1 MKVTRTY
8 IFIINFLVF
17 GFITIGYAQ
26 TDSTETNYKQR
37 YGIRFGADV
46 SKPIRSL
53 LDKNYTGLELIG
65 DYRFSKRFYIAGEIG
80 TEKKITDDELIN
92 FETSG
97 SYIKL
102 GVDYNAYENWLDMQN
117 SIYVGLRYGFSTFKH
132 TINSFS
138 IYNTDDYWDE
148 DLLMSNPSE
157 LSNLNAH
164 WLELQLGIKVEVFQ
178 NLFVGANVQ
187 LKRYISQKEPD
198 NFANL
203 YIPSFGKTTEGS
215 NFGVGYGYTIS
226 YLIPFYKK

>member
-1 MKVTRTY
+1 MKTVRTY
-8 IFIINFLVF
+8 IFIINLIFF
-17 GFITIGYAQ
+17 GFSSLCYAQ
-26 TDSTETNYKQR
+26 TDSTTTDYKQR
-37 YGIRFGADV
+37 YGIRFGADI

-53 LDKNYTGLELIG
+53 IDNNYTGIELIG

-80 TEKKITDDELIN
+80 TEKKVTNDELIN
-92 FETSG
+92 FDTNG

-117 SIYVGLRYGFSTFKH
+117 SIFVGLRYGFSSFKH

-138 IYNTDDYWDE
+138 IYNIDDYWNE
-148 DLLMSNPSE
+148 DLLMNNPEE

-164 WLELQLGIKVEVFQ
+164 WLELQLGIKVEIFN
-178 NLFVGANVQ
+178 NLFIGANVQ
-187 LKRYISQKEPD
+187 LKRYIAQKEPS